1 METAT
6 VSYVLNKGKLSK
18 LAYRNTSVTIVKA
31 EIISQFVKELNTLTL
46 TLNNQQTTQHLWQMT
61 KKL

>member
-6 VSYVLNKGKLSK
+6 VSYVSNKGKLSK
-18 LAYRNTSVTIVKA
+18 LAYRNTNVTIVKA
-31 EIISQFVKELNTLTL
+31 EIISRFVKELNTLIL

>member
-6 VSYVLNKGKLSK
+6 VSYVFNKGKLSK
-18 LAYRNTSVTIVKA
+18 LAYRNTNVTIVKA
-31 EIISQFVKELNTLTL
+31 EIISQFVKELNTLIL